1 MEKTDKRRRQVPVSV
16 SVGGRGGGRTN
27 AERDGGVSNGASS
40 RLSGTR
46 MRTRTACWG
55 TGASGP
61 PEGRASGPANRKSAA
76 VNGGGASAGC
86 GGSAAILLE
95 NARLLPLKRRRFTY
109 THARTVI
116 RRLERRLVS
125 ADTYTRARDRTH
137 YTRLHLPPCA
147 HCLARPRVPRGRDT
161 RCHGDNRSFLIADFP
176 RDDPRRRR
184 RRHGVP
190 EAVVP
195 HPGLDGRR
203 PADSK

>member
-27 AERDGGVSNGASS
+27 AERDGGVSAGASS

-86 GGSAAILLE
+86 GGPAAILRE
-95 NARLLPLKRRRFTY
+95 NAGLLPLKSRRFTY

-125 ADTYTRARDRTH
+125 ADTYTRAR
-137 YTRLHLPPCA
+137 
-147 HCLARPRVPRGRDT
+147 ARPHTRTSACTCRRVRTVSPDRKYRADVIPGATAITGRI
-161 RCHGDNRSFLIADFP
+161 GLIADFP
-176 RDDPRRRR
+176 RDDPPPPWSARSRRSSS
-184 RRHGVP
+184 GT
-190 EAVVP
+190 
-195 HPGLDGRR
+195 
-203 PADSK
+203 